1 MYGLSELIDCPTRIT
16 SNTSTLI
23 DHILINTQGNIS
35 QSGVIDITISNHSLM
50 YCTRK
55 IPKAKDNRHKEITFR
70 SLKNYLVDLCKRTL
84 EAVSFPNYENFDNPD
99 IAYSDL
105 TTRLN
110 CVMNTAVPFKT
121 VRIKNNAGE
130 WFDGEIAERIHTR
143 DKLYKKFKS
152 AKLHVDE
159 EICKE
164 TRNTVHNLIRKKKK
178 AYFKEKLRENTVN
191 F

>member
-1 MYGLSELIDCPTRIT
+1 MYGLSQLIDCPTTIT
-16 SNTSTLI
+16 GNTSTLT

-35 QSGVIDITISNHSLM
+35 QSGVIDITISDHSLM

-105 TTRLN
+105 ITRLN

-143 DKLYKKFKS
+143 DKLYKKFES
-152 AKLHVDE
+152 AKLHIDE

-164 TRNTVHNLIRKKKK
+164 TRNTVHNLIQKKKK
-178 AYFKEKLRENTVN
+178 ACFKEKLRENTVN

>member
-1 MYGLSELIDCPTRIT
+1 MYGLSQLIDCPTRIT
-16 SNTSTLI
+16 GNTSTLT

-35 QSGVIDITISNHSLM
+35 QSGVIDITISDHSLM

-70 SLKNYLVDLCKRTL
+70 SLKNYFVDLCKRTL

-105 TTRLN
+105 ITRLN

-143 DKLYKKFKS
+143 DKLYKKFES
-152 AKLHVDE
+152 AKLHIDE

-164 TRNTVHNLIRKKKK
+164 TRNTVHNLIQKKKK
-178 AYFKEKLRENTVN
+178 ACFKEKLRENTVN